1 MNQLHPGTL
10 VIAAVSSMAVAY
22 LMPHIWTPGTL
33 PAAAMAPVLMAV
45 FSEALRAPPK
55 LMRKVTTHTERSI
68 EVKDPVTDETAVM
81 QVVRGHKRIDQRLLV
96 GAIGLGLIG
105 FIVAAL
111 VVTGADFASGSD
123 VKLWGGAKARATAT
137 ATPAQDTSEQAPE
150 PTQSAT
156 ATPTP
161 SPSETPEKATP
172 EPTKT
177 ATATPSPTLTPAP
190 PQPTTTPAPKT
201 VPKTTPVAPEGVNAN
216 GTP

>member
-1 MNQLHPGTL
+1 
-10 VIAAVSSMAVAY
+10 MAVAY

-33 PAAAMAPVLMAV
+33 PAAAMAPVLMAL

-55 LMRKVTTHTERSI
+55 LMRKVTTPTERSL

-81 QVVRGHKRIDQRLLV
+81 QVVRGHKHIDQRLLV

-123 VKLWGGAKARATAT
+123 AKLWGGAKARATAT
-137 ATPAQDTSEQAPE
+137 AIPAQDTSTPAPE
-150 PTQSAT
+150 ATESAT
-156 ATPTP
+156 ATPTTP
-161 SPSETPEKATP
+161 SATQTPQKATP

-177 ATATPSPTLTPAP
+177 TTATPSPTLTPEP
-190 PQPTTTPAPKT
+190 PQPTATPAPKT
-201 VPKTTPVAPEGVNAN
+201 TPVGPQGVNAN